1 MPIPHPRVALVPL
14 TLTLLCALAGAQDW
28 SNLGGNAARNGRSA
42 AQGPLA
48 ATPAWN
54 NTARPSIIAWA
65 PFTEGARVFTV
76 RESGFPTQGGA
87 AGDALVAYDLTNGQ
101 ELWSATLPFAGDTN
115 TEWIAWI
122 GGVRHGRVFAS
133 RASHQKPGP
142 LRALDATSGATL
154 WTSTFQTEA
163 FAYDGLVF
171 APNGDPIVGDWQR
184 IARLDGA
191 SGATLWST
199 PRNRAVSGNCGAAA
213 TDTALFIDEVAP
225 GGQIVTKLD
234 LATGAKLYS
243 SAVMPGFTAQ
253 NAPFLSPDGQ
263 TVYFSRTQN
272 NAAVDELFAFQDT
285 GAALVLSWSR
295 PVRWTTSHEHGLGAD
310 GSIYTFLPDDQFV
323 RLDPLNGAVLASAGV
338 LAPLGSP
345 NLSPKTAVGA
355 DGTVYVSNG
364 WASSPA
370 TDGRLWAFSADL
382 AVTHFVLN
390 LDRPNQGGPALAQ
403 DGTLIVCDRVG
414 VHAYRAAAPGVAFCA
429 GDGSASACPCG
440 NAGAPGAGCAN
451 SSGAGAVLAGA
462 GSASVAADDLVLGAS
477 GLLPGQ
483 PALLYAG
490 NNAVNGGAGIVFGD
504 GLRCAGGMLR
514 RLGVRVPDAL
524 GMASYGPGLAAQAG
538 WAPGD
543 LRRLQVWYRDPLLSP
558 CGNGFNLTQGLEL
571 AFLP

>member
-1 MPIPHPRVALVPL
+1 MPIPHPRAVLAPLALS
-14 TLTLLCALAGAQDW
+14 LLPALAGAQDW
-28 SNLGGNAARNGRSA
+28 SNLGGNAARNGRSGVN
-42 AQGPLA
+42 GPLA
-48 ATPAWN
+48 ATSRWSNA
-54 NTARPSIIAWA
+54 ARPSIIAWA

-87 AGDALVAYDLTNGQ
+87 ANDALVAYDLASGQ
-101 ELWSATLPFAGDTN
+101 ELWSTTLPFGGDTAS
-115 TEWIAWI
+115 EWIAWI
-122 GGVRHGRVFAS
+122 GGVRAGRVYAS

-142 LRALDATSGATL
+142 LRALDASSGATL
-154 WTSTFQTEA
+154 WTSAFQTEA

-171 APNGDPIVGDWQR
+171 APDGDPIVGDWQR
-184 IARLDGA
+184 IARLDAA

-199 PRNRAVSGNCGAAA
+199 ARNRAVSGNCGAAA
-213 TDTALFIDEVAP
+213 TQSALFIDEVAP

-285 GAALVLSWSR
+285 GTALVLLWSR
-295 PVRWTTSHEHGLGAD
+295 AVRWTTSHEHGVGAD
-310 GSIYTFLPDDQFV
+310 GSIYTFLPDDRFV
-323 RLDPLNGAVLASAGV
+323 RLDPASGSVLASTSV

-345 NLSPKTAVGA
+345 NLSPKTAVGG

-382 AVTHFVLN
+382 SLTHFVLT
-390 LDRPNQGGPALAQ
+390 LDRQNQGGPALAQ

-414 VHAYRAAAPGVAFCA
+414 VHAYRGAAPGVAFCS

-440 NAGAPGAGCAN
+440 NVGAPGAGCAN
-451 SSGAGAVLAGA
+451 SSGAGAVLTGS
-462 GSASVAADDLVLGAS
+462 GSASIGSDDLALGAS

-490 NNAVNGGAGIVFGD
+490 NNAVNGGAGTVFGD
-504 GLRCAGGMLR
+504 GLRCAGGMVR

-524 GMASYGPGLAAQAG
+524 GAASWGPGLAAQAG
-538 WAPGD
+538 WTPGD
-543 LRRLQVWYRDPLLSP
+543 VRRLQAWYRDPLLSP